1 MSRIEVDKSYL
12 EQLEYNYKKRGQKI
26 EQLKNEIENLIK
38 ANAHSEFII
47 RTELEPRIK
56 QEKQNYDSW
65 VTQDTGERES
75 EYFCNTIDKLCNY
88 VTNKDYERYFEW
100 EEMDKDLYAMILYLY
115 PEDIKDIETNN
126 IVFIP
131 CHCMDCGRLWKRFEV

>member
-1 MSRIEVDKSYL
+1 MAMIEIDSDYL
-12 EQLEYNYKKRGQKI
+12 KQLEYNYKQRGRKI
-26 EQLKNEIENLIK
+26 EQLKNENEDLIK

-65 VTQDTGERES
+65 VAQDTGERES
-75 EYFCNTIDKLCNY
+75 EYFCNTIDELYNY

-100 EEMDKDLYAMILYLY
+100 EQTDKDLYAMILYLIKNR
-115 PEDIKDIETNN
+115 EDVETGYYY
-126 IVFIP
+126 I
-131 CHCMDCGRLWKRFEV
+131 DELGK